1 MVEGHFA
8 RHLKRMRGLYGT
20 RRAALAEALGEVF
33 GNRLQISLRSGG
45 MHLLA
50 RHSPDI
56 PDTKLVRLAERRG
69 LAPAAL
75 FAHMLVAECAPGLL
89 LSFTNVPECRAQ
101 GIAQDL
107 LQAIGNYV
115 K

>member
-1 MVEGHFA
+1 MLRSLAWCLSLG
-8 RHLKRMRGLYGT
+8 
-20 RRAALAEALGEVF
+20 AAASADGWDRSSFLLLCLRVT
-33 GNRLQISLRSGG
+33 LPISL
-45 MHLLA
+45 
-50 RHSPDI
+50 I
-56 PDTKLVRLAERRG
+56 PSWCGSLSAVAWRQPRFPR
-69 LAPAAL
+69 
-75 FAHMLVAECAPGLL
+75 HMLVAECAPGLL

>member
-1 MVEGHFA
+1 VAWRQPRFP
-8 RHLKRMRGLYGT
+8 R
-20 RRAALAEALGEVF
+20 
-33 GNRLQISLRSGG
+33 
-45 MHLLA
+45 
-50 RHSPDI
+50 
-56 PDTKLVRLAERRG
+56 
-69 LAPAAL
+69 
-75 FAHMLVAECAPGLL
+75 HMLVAECAPGLL